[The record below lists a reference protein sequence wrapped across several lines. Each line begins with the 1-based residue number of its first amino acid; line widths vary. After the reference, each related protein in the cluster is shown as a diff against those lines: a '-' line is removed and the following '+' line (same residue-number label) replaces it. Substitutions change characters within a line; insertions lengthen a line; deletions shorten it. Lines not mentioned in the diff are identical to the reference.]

1 MVTFYSGLGLNLP
14 LEGKLGSKITW
25 ESDKEYLLTSTGKV
39 TRPEFGKGNRKVT
52 LKATITYGQVSDI
65 REFEVTILEMEPDFK
80 IVDVEKAYV
89 KCKPGCAPLL
99 PSVVIVKKD
108 DGTYGISDV
117 SGMILISHVCQEGQ
131 FEVRLSGIDDQRQ
144 LSMLL

>member
-1 MVTFYSGLGLNLP
+1 MRPGLTPEEIVRLDKEAIYLGNLFTVDSDLNLP

-89 KCKPGCAPLL
+89 KCKPGCAPCCLL
-99 PSVVIVKKD
+99 
-108 DGTYGISDV
+108 
-117 SGMILISHVCQEGQ
+117 
-131 FEVRLSGIDDQRQ
+131 
-144 LSMLL
+144 